1 MSNNKSNNNS
11 SSSGKAPRAKRGG
24 CAAPAL
30 PVSFRPS
37 SIGYAGGFREVV
49 LVYRAQSALPG
60 VGKVVEV
67 RAECRGQFTG
77 GRLRLAFCQDLA
89 GRVAEAARERAGDG
103 CTLTAERVLADMA
116 AAGVGIEGEEGA

>member
-1 MSNNKSNNNS
+1 MNNKSNNS
-11 SSSGKAPRAKRGG
+11 SSKAPRAKRGG

-60 VGKVVEV
+60 VGRVVEV